1 MGSSPVVVR
10 PSRWSQ
16 MWSLQQI
23 QERLKAALSGH
34 SSDHEIALG
43 FTVGTA
49 ISILQTPGFN
59 LLLGALFIAVYPRVN
74 KLAVFGAMAVYN
86 PVFMIP
92 FYWASYQL
100 GALFFGTD
108 PVVHYD
114 VLVLNQAFDFTRRY
128 LFGNLIVTVITSAIT
143 YPLVRKIVHFRRS
156 REGRAATEP
165 SS

>member
-49 ISILQTPGFN
+49 ISILPTPGFN

-100 GALFFGTD
+100 GALFSEPIRSST
-108 PVVHYD
+108 
-114 VLVLNQAFDFTRRY
+114 T
-128 LFGNLIVTVITSAIT
+128 TSSCSIKHSISLAAICSE
-143 YPLVRKIVHFRRS
+143 I
-156 REGRAATEP
+156 
-165 SS
+165 

>member
-1 MGSSPVVVR
+1 
-10 PSRWSQ
+10 
-16 MWSLQQI
+16 MWSVEQLK
-23 QERLKAALSGH
+23 ERLKAALSGN

-49 ISILQTPGFN
+49 ISILPTPGFN

-92 FYWASYQL
+92 FYWASYKL
-100 GALFFGTD
+100 GALFFGVD

-114 VLVLNQAFDFTRRY
+114 VVVLNQAFDFTRRY
-128 LFGNLIVTVITSAIT
+128 LVGNLIVTAVTSAIT
-143 YPLVRKIVHFRRS
+143 YPLVRRIVQLRRS
-156 REGRAATEP
+156 RAAEP
-165 SS
+165 SEVSS